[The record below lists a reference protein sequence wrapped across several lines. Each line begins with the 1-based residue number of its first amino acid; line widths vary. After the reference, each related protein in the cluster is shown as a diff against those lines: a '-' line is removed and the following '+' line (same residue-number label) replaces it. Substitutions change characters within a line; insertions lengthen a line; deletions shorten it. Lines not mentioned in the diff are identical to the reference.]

1 MYFNISLTVQTG
13 LCSRINKLTTHTCAH
28 YITVLCDKPQS
39 TNHMIRS
46 AHADKL
52 TAINVR
58 KQILTEPFILLFNAR
73 PSDDTVLY
81 TAHCDA
87 VLIIQTVNRRTEIS
101 WSQLY
106 RFLRNNLYIITGLYS
121 IWYIDT
127 LRCCYKQR
135 NLFEDLQKLR
145 ACVCCFRLS
154 WFWKK

>member
-1 MYFNISLTVQTG
+1 MYVYHRYDSVWAPPVMVFLYELECSDFNTSKIIFSLLGAKTIQCMYFNISLTVRTG

-46 AHADKL
+46 AHADQL

-81 TAHCDA
+81 TAHCDV
-87 VLIIQTVNRRTEIS
+87 VLIIQTVNRRIEIS
-101 WSQLY
+101 
-106 RFLRNNLYIITGLYS
+106 
-121 IWYIDT
+121 
-127 LRCCYKQR
+127 
-135 NLFEDLQKLR
+135 
-145 ACVCCFRLS
+145 
-154 WFWKK
+154 